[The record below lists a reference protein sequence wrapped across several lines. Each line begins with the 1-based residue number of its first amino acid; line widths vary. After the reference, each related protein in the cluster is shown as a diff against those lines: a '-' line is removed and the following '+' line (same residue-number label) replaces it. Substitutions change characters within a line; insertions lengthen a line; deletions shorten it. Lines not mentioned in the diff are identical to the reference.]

1 MSEKYI
7 IFVGFYDFEGYCT
20 MKKRL
25 LFIFV
30 TVILSALCGFG
41 VFAAEEVVTDSTGTY
56 RYTSYSG
63 SRARLD
69 KVLTQPDADFVI
81 PETVDG
87 IKVEALGSDIF
98 KVDSDTDYSE
108 NVISVTVSDS
118 LKSWNTGAF
127 KNCPN
132 VEKFIV
138 SDTNTVFTADEYG
151 VLFDKNMTSIQDVPL
166 NIKITEYVIPGTV
179 TSFYS
184 SFFPP
189 QIETLTIP
197 ESVTTFSTSEI
208 KHNNQNNVKN
218 LIIEN
223 FRSDWPKGV
232 FEEWYSLRTLTLG
245 EKTEVIGDSAFEG
258 CGINEIYGGENVRK
272 IGNRAF
278 DDCQGLT
285 TANFEN
291 VEEIGEYAFFFC
303 RKLTAVPYGDKLKKM
318 GKDAFSSCYGLES
331 VTIPASLSV
340 VPELAFWNCDALKE
354 LNVEYGCTQID
365 KQAFYSC
372 KLTDI
377 MISGSVKTI
386 GDEAFKFQTGGQM
399 TITLEEGVEN
409 IGAEAF
415 ACFNENFY
423 TSFSLPNSIK
433 TIGENAFDNHRCSSF
448 TVPEGCKSI
457 AKGAFDSDKISG
469 TFTLTVLSPDCVIDD
484 EGVFQGNSCHNAL
497 YYAYPGSTAEEH
509 VKSHPTYVAYTKTSG
524 EVIYGTNTF
533 VSLCDEGR
541 HAPEENCSIYTH
553 CKYCGT
559 VLMTHADENNDDICD
574 ICGKFCGK
582 IDVEFTNG
590 ILRIYGE
597 CDNTDAY
604 QEFAPYTKTLILDKG
619 VTKVLNGQFDG
630 FDSIRMIYISDT
642 VNSIDD
648 SAFYDCEELNTVVF
662 ASGSTVL
669 GENVFNSEIN
679 MYIPN
684 TSDLNIENVNI
695 IKYTLDNSTLY
706 LLGFLRADMYTYL
719 DTVSVFSLMFD
730 DIKNVYIERFEAVG
744 FTVYT
749 YNKENDSFVRA
760 DEFNEVTFSVMVE
773 TSDGGRKQVS
783 YNDLGEYLDDGKGTF
798 YIVTNTAD
806 GNEHKDTKVSIV
818 EKINQLIHRILSAI
832 VKLMNKIFL
841 FFSRFR

>member
-108 NVISVTVSDS
+108 NVITVTVSDS

-223 FRSDWPKGV
+223 FRSDWPDSV
-232 FEEWYSLRTLTLG
+232 FYAWNSIETVTLG
-245 EKTEVIGDSAFEG
+245 EKSEVISASAFESCPNLKTVTG
-258 CGINEIYGGENVRK
+258 TENIKK
-272 IGNRAF
+272 IGNKAF
-278 DDCQGLT
+278 FGCGQLNGVEFKNVTQIGNFAFFGCIGLT
-285 TANFEN
+285 S
-291 VEEIGEYAFFFC
+291 
-303 RKLTAVPYGDKLKKM
+303 VPFGDKLEKI
-318 GKDAFSSCYGLES
+318 GNNAFMNCYALTD
-331 VTIPASLSV
+331 VTIPASLKVISDG
-340 VPELAFWNCDALKE
+340 AFHSCKGLSRLTIE
-354 LNVEYGCTQID
+354 PGCEIIGS
-365 KQAFYSC
+365 QAFDGCS
-372 KLTDI
+372 LRDI
-377 MISGSVKTI
+377 FIPSGVVTIRYKAFNYQTEGEITSIVLSEGLRTI
-386 GDEAFKFQTGGQM
+386 GDYAFAANNQYGCDNIVLPESLTSIGKYAFSEHKCPS
-399 TITLEEGVEN
+399 ITVSKNVGS
-409 IGAEAF
+409 IGANAF
-415 ACFNENFY
+415 ASKHVYNN
-423 TSFSLPNSIK
+423 
-433 TIGENAFDNHRCSSF
+433 
-448 TVPEGCKSI
+448 
-457 AKGAFDSDKISG
+457 
-469 TFTLTVLSPDCVIDD
+469 FTLTVLNPDCVFDSESDIFS
-484 EGVFQGNSCHNAL
+484 GLNCSSVTIKG
-497 YYAYPGSTAEEH
+497 YPGSTAEAY
-509 VKSHPTYVAYTKTSG
+509 VKNHPEYDCFNDTKG
-524 EVIYGTNTF
+524 VNTF

-582 IDVEFTNG
+582 IDVEFANG

-604 QEFAPYTKTLILDKG
+604 KEFAPYTKTLILDKG

-648 SAFYDCEELNTVVF
+648 TAFYDCEELNTVVF

-719 DTVSVFSLMFD
+719 DTVSVFTLMFD

>member
-138 SDTNTVFTADEYG
+138 FDTNTVFTADEYG

-184 SFFPP
+184 SFFPA

-223 FRSDWPKGV
+223 FRSDWPDSV
-232 FEEWYSLRTLTLG
+232 FYAWNSIETVTLG
-245 EKTEVIGDSAFEG
+245 EKSEVISSSAFESCPNLKTVTG
-258 CGINEIYGGENVRK
+258 TENIKK
-272 IGNRAF
+272 IGNKAF
-278 DDCQGLT
+278 FGCGQLNGVEFKNVTQIGNFAFFGCIGLT
-285 TANFEN
+285 S
-291 VEEIGEYAFFFC
+291 
-303 RKLTAVPYGDKLKKM
+303 VPFGDKLEKI
-318 GKDAFSSCYGLES
+318 GNNAFMNCYALTD
-331 VTIPASLSV
+331 VTIPASLKVISDG
-340 VPELAFWNCDALKE
+340 AFHSCKGLSRLTIE
-354 LNVEYGCTQID
+354 PGCEIIGS
-365 KQAFYSC
+365 QAFDGCS
-372 KLTDI
+372 LRDI
-377 MISGSVKTI
+377 FIPSGVVTIRYKAFNYQTEGEITSIVLSEGLRTI
-386 GDEAFKFQTGGQM
+386 GDY
-399 TITLEEGVEN
+399 
-409 IGAEAF
+409 AF
-415 ACFNENFY
+415 AANNQYGCDNIVLPESL
-423 TSFSLPNSIK
+423 TSIGKYAFS
-433 TIGENAFDNHRCSSF
+433 EHRCSSI
-448 TVPEGCKSI
+448 TVPKNVGSI
-457 AKGAFDSDKISG
+457 GANAFASKHVYNN
-469 TFTLTVLSPDCVIDD
+469 FTLTVLNPDCVFDIESDIFS
-484 EGVFQGNSCHNAL
+484 GLNCSSVTIKG
-497 YYAYPGSTAEEH
+497 YPGSTAEAY
-509 VKSHPTYVAYTKTSG
+509 VKNHPEYDCFNDTKG
-524 EVIYGTNTF
+524 VNTF
-533 VSLCDEGR
+533 VSLCGEGR
-541 HAPEENCSIYTH
+541 HAPNETCSIYTH
-553 CKYCGT
+553 CKYCGA
-559 VLMTHADENNDDICD
+559 VLMTHTDENNDDICD

-604 QEFAPYTKTLILDKG
+604 KEFAPYTKTLILDKG

-648 SAFYDCEELNTVVF
+648 TVFYDCEELNTVVF
-662 ASGSTVL
+662 ASDSTAL

-684 TSDLNIENVNI
+684 TSDLNIENINI
-695 IKYTLDNSTLY
+695 IKYTFDNSTLY
-706 LLGFLRADMYTYL
+706 LLGYLRADMYTYL

-773 TSDGGRKQVS
+773 THDGGRKQVS

>member
-184 SFFPP
+184 SFFPA

-223 FRSDWPKGV
+223 FRSDWPDSV
-232 FEEWYSLRTLTLG
+232 FYAWNSIETVTLG
-245 EKTEVIGDSAFEG
+245 EKSEVISSSAFESCPNLKTVTG
-258 CGINEIYGGENVRK
+258 TENIKK
-272 IGNRAF
+272 IGNKAF
-278 DDCQGLT
+278 FGCGQLNGVEFKNVTQIGNFAFFGCIGLT
-285 TANFEN
+285 S
-291 VEEIGEYAFFFC
+291 
-303 RKLTAVPYGDKLKKM
+303 VPFGDKLEKI
-318 GKDAFSSCYGLES
+318 GNNAFMNCYALTD
-331 VTIPASLSV
+331 VTIPASLKVISDG
-340 VPELAFWNCDALKE
+340 AFHLCKGLSRLTIE
-354 LNVEYGCTQID
+354 PGCEIIGS
-365 KQAFYSC
+365 QAFDGCS
-372 KLTDI
+372 LRDI
-377 MISGSVKTI
+377 FIPSGVVTIRYKAFNYQTEGEITSIVLSEGLRTI
-386 GDEAFKFQTGGQM
+386 GDYAFAANNQYGCDNIVLPESLTSIGKYAFSEHRCPS
-399 TITLEEGVEN
+399 ITVPKNVGS
-409 IGAEAF
+409 IGANAF
-415 ACFNENFY
+415 ASKHVYN
-423 TSFSLPNSIK
+423 
-433 TIGENAFDNHRCSSF
+433 D
-448 TVPEGCKSI
+448 
-457 AKGAFDSDKISG
+457 
-469 TFTLTVLSPDCVIDD
+469 FTLTVLNPDCVFDSESDIFS
-484 EGVFQGNSCHNAL
+484 GLNCSSVTIKG
-497 YYAYPGSTAEEH
+497 YPGSTAEAY
-509 VKSHPTYVAYTKTSG
+509 VKNHPEYDCFNDTKG
-524 EVIYGTNTF
+524 VNTF

-559 VLMTHADENNDDICD
+559 VLMTHTDENNDDICD

-604 QEFAPYTKTLILDKG
+604 KEFAPYTKTLILDKG

-648 SAFYDCEELNTVVF
+648 SVFYDCEKINTVVF

-684 TSDLNIENVNI
+684 TSDLNIENINI
-695 IKYTLDNSTLY
+695 IKYTFDNSTLY
-706 LLGFLRADMYTYL
+706 LLGYLRADMYTYL

-773 TSDGGRKQVS
+773 THDGGRKQVS

>member
-184 SFFPP
+184 SFFPA

-223 FRSDWPKGV
+223 FRSDWPDSV
-232 FEEWYSLRTLTLG
+232 FYAWNSIETVTLG
-245 EKTEVIGDSAFEG
+245 EKSEVISSSAFESCPNLKTVTG
-258 CGINEIYGGENVRK
+258 TENIKK
-272 IGNRAF
+272 IGNKAF
-278 DDCQGLT
+278 FGCGQLNGVEFKNVTQIGNFAFFGCIGLT
-285 TANFEN
+285 S
-291 VEEIGEYAFFFC
+291 
-303 RKLTAVPYGDKLKKM
+303 VPFGDKLEKI
-318 GKDAFSSCYGLES
+318 GNNAFMNCYALTD
-331 VTIPASLSV
+331 VTIPASLKVISDG
-340 VPELAFWNCDALKE
+340 AFHSCKGLSRLTIE
-354 LNVEYGCTQID
+354 PGCEIIGS
-365 KQAFYSC
+365 QAFDGCS
-372 KLTDI
+372 LRDI
-377 MISGSVKTI
+377 FIPSGVVTIRYKAFNYQTEGEITSIVLPEGLRTI
-386 GDEAFKFQTGGQM
+386 GDY
-399 TITLEEGVEN
+399 
-409 IGAEAF
+409 AF
-415 ACFNENFY
+415 AANNQYGCDNIVLPESL
-423 TSFSLPNSIK
+423 TSIGKYAFS
-433 TIGENAFDNHRCSSF
+433 EHRCSSI
-448 TVPEGCKSI
+448 TVPKNVGSI
-457 AKGAFDSDKISG
+457 GANAFASKHVYNN
-469 TFTLTVLSPDCVIDD
+469 FTLTVLNPDCVFDSESDIFS
-484 EGVFQGNSCHNAL
+484 GLNCSSVTIKG
-497 YYAYPGSTAEEH
+497 YPGSTAEAY
-509 VKSHPTYVAYTKTSG
+509 VKNHPEYDCFNDTKG
-524 EVIYGTNTF
+524 VNTF

-559 VLMTHADENNDDICD
+559 VLMTHTDENNDDICD

-604 QEFAPYTKTLILDKG
+604 KEFAPYTKTLILDKG

-648 SAFYDCEELNTVVF
+648 SVFYDCEKINTVVF

-684 TSDLNIENVNI
+684 TSDLNIENINI
-695 IKYTLDNSTLY
+695 IKYTFDNSTLY
-706 LLGFLRADMYTYL
+706 LLGYLRADMYTYL
-719 DTVSVFSLMFD
+719 DTVSVFTLMFD
-730 DIKNVYIERFEAVG
+730 DIKNVYIDRFEAVG

-760 DEFNEVTFSVMVE
+760 DEFSEVTFSVMVE
-773 TSDGGRKQVS
+773 THDGGRKQVS

>member
-166 NIKITEYVIPGTV
+166 NIKNTEYVIPGTV

-184 SFFPP
+184 SFFPA

-223 FRSDWPKGV
+223 FRSDWPDSV
-232 FEEWYSLRTLTLG
+232 FYAWNSIETVTLG
-245 EKTEVIGDSAFEG
+245 EKSEVISSSAFESCPNLKTVTG
-258 CGINEIYGGENVRK
+258 TENIKK
-272 IGNRAF
+272 IGNKAF
-278 DDCQGLT
+278 FGCGQLNGVEFKNVTQIGNFAFFGCIGLT
-285 TANFEN
+285 S
-291 VEEIGEYAFFFC
+291 
-303 RKLTAVPYGDKLKKM
+303 VPFGDKLEKI
-318 GKDAFSSCYGLES
+318 GNNAFMNCYALTD
-331 VTIPASLSV
+331 VTIPASLKVISDG
-340 VPELAFWNCDALKE
+340 AFHSCKGLSRLTIE
-354 LNVEYGCTQID
+354 PGCEIIGS
-365 KQAFYSC
+365 QAFDGCS
-372 KLTDI
+372 LRDI
-377 MISGSVKTI
+377 FIPSGVVTIRYKAFNYQTEGEITSIVLSEGLRTI
-386 GDEAFKFQTGGQM
+386 GDYAFAANNQYGCDNIVLPESLTSIGKYAFSEHRCPS
-399 TITLEEGVEN
+399 ITVPKNVGS
-409 IGAEAF
+409 IGANAF
-415 ACFNENFY
+415 ASKHVYN
-423 TSFSLPNSIK
+423 
-433 TIGENAFDNHRCSSF
+433 D
-448 TVPEGCKSI
+448 
-457 AKGAFDSDKISG
+457 
-469 TFTLTVLSPDCVIDD
+469 FTLTVLNPDCVFDSESDIFS
-484 EGVFQGNSCHNAL
+484 GLNCSSVTIKG
-497 YYAYPGSTAEEH
+497 YPGSTAEAY
-509 VKSHPTYVAYTKTSG
+509 VKNHPEYDCFNDTKG
-524 EVIYGTNTF
+524 VNTF

-559 VLMTHADENNDDICD
+559 VLMTHTDENNDDICD

-604 QEFAPYTKTLILDKG
+604 KEFAPYTKTLILDKG

-648 SAFYDCEELNTVVF
+648 SVFYDCEKINTVVF

-684 TSDLNIENVNI
+684 TSDLNIENINI
-695 IKYTLDNSTLY
+695 IKYTFDNSTLY
-706 LLGFLRADMYTYL
+706 LLGYLRADMYTYL
-719 DTVSVFSLMFD
+719 DTVSVFTLMFD
-730 DIKNVYIERFEAVG
+730 DIKNVYIDRFEAVG

-760 DEFNEVTFSVMVE
+760 DEFSEVTFSVMVE
-773 TSDGGRKQVS
+773 THDGGRKQVS

>member
-1 MSEKYI
+1 
-7 IFVGFYDFEGYCT
+7 

-25 LFIFV
+25 LFIFI
-30 TVILSALCGFG
+30 TVILLISAS
-41 VFAAEEVVTDSTGTY
+41 VFCFAAAPAEEVLTDSTGTY
-56 RYTSYSG
+56 QYTSYFG
-63 SRARLD
+63 SWARLD

-87 IKVEALGSDIF
+87 IKVESLGNDIF
-98 KVDSDTDYSE
+98 KVDGDTDYSE
-108 NVISVTVSDS
+108 SIVTVTVSDS
-118 LKSWNTGAF
+118 LRSWNIGAF
-127 KNCPN
+127 RNCPN

-138 SDTNTVFTADEYG
+138 SDTNTVFTTDEYG
-151 VLFDKNMTSIQDVPL
+151 ILFDKEMTRIREVPN
-166 NIKITEYVIPGTV
+166 NINITEYVIPSTV

-184 SFFPP
+184 GFFPP

-197 ESVTTFSTSEI
+197 ESVTDFGMDAV
-208 KHNNQNNVKN
+208 KHNNQNKVKN

-223 FRSDWPKGV
+223 FRADWPDSV
-232 FEEWYSLRTLTLG
+232 FYEWSSIETVTLG
-245 EKTEVIGDSAFEG
+245 KKSEVISAEAFRG
-258 CGINEIYGGENVRK
+258 CGRLKEIKGGENIKK
-272 IGNRAF
+272 IGDDAF
-278 DDCQGLT
+278 YNCGNLT
-285 TANFEN
+285 TAIFEN

-303 RKLTAVPYGDKLKKM
+303 KKLTVVPYGDKLKKM

-415 ACFNENFY
+415 ACFNEYFY
-423 TSFSLPNSIK
+423 TSFSLPKSIK

-484 EGVFQGNSCHNAL
+484 EGVFQGNSCFNAL

-509 VKSHPTYVAYTKTSG
+509 VKSHPTYVAYTMTSG
-524 EVIYGTNTF
+524 GARYGTNTF

-541 HAPEENCSIYTH
+541 HVPGETCSIYTR
-553 CKYCGT
+553 CKYCGMEM
-559 VLMTHADENNDDICD
+559 MTHTDENNDDICD
-574 ICGKFCGK
+574 VCGKFCGK
-582 IDVEFTNG
+582 IDVEYING
-590 ILRIYGE
+590 ILRIFGD
-597 CDNTDAY
+597 CDNIDAY
-604 QEFAPYTKTLILDKG
+604 KEFAPYTKTLILDKG
-619 VTKVLNGQFDG
+619 VTKVLSGQFDG
-630 FDSIRMIYISDT
+630 FDSLRMIYISDT
-642 VNSIDD
+642 VESIED
-648 SAFYDCEELNTVVF
+648 SAFYDCEELSTVIF
-662 ASGSTVL
+662 ASDSTVL
-669 GENVFNSEIN
+669 GENVFGSEIN

-684 TSDLNIENVNI
+684 TSDFNVEDANI
-695 IKYTLDNSTLY
+695 IKYTFDNSTLY
-706 LLGFLRADMYTYL
+706 LNGFLRADMYTYL
-719 DTVSVFSLMFD
+719 DTVSIFTLMFD
-730 DIKNVYIERFEAVG
+730 DIKNVYIDRFEAVG
-744 FTVYT
+744 FTIYT
-749 YNKENDSFVRA
+749 YNKENDSFKRA
-760 DEFNEVTFSVMVE
+760 DKFDEVTFSVMVE
-773 TSDGGRKQVS
+773 APDGERKQVS

-798 YIVTNTAD
+798 YIITDTAD
-806 GNEHKDTKVSIV
+806 GNDHKDTKVSV
-818 EKINQLIHRILSAI
+818 VDRINQTISRILAAI
-832 VKLMNKIFL
+832 VKLLNKIFL
-841 FFSRFR
+841 FFSKFK

>member
-1 MSEKYI
+1 
-7 IFVGFYDFEGYCT
+7 

-25 LFIFV
+25 LFIFI
-30 TVILSALCGFG
+30 TVILLILSSVCC
-41 VFAAEEVVTDSTGTY
+41 FAAAPAEEVLTDSTGTY
-56 RYTSYSG
+56 RYTSYFG

-81 PETVDG
+81 PETLDG
-87 IKVEALGSDIF
+87 IKVEALGSDLF
-98 KVDSDTDYSE
+98 KIDNDTDYSE
-108 NVISVTVSDS
+108 SIVTVTVSDS

-127 KNCPN
+127 RNCPN

-138 SDTNTVFTADEYG
+138 SDTNTVFAADEYG
-151 VLFDKNMTSIQDVPL
+151 VLFNKDMTSIQDVPL

-223 FRSDWPKGV
+223 FRSDWPDSV
-232 FEEWYSLRTLTLG
+232 FYAWNSIETVTLG
-245 EKTEVIGDSAFEG
+245 EKSEIISANAFESCSNLKTVTG
-258 CGINEIYGGENVRK
+258 TENIKK
-272 IGNRAF
+272 IGNKAF
-278 DDCQGLT
+278 FGCGQLNGVE
-285 TANFEN
+285 FKN
-291 VEEIGEYAFFFC
+291 VTQIGDYAFFGC
-303 RKLTAVPYGDKLKKM
+303 IGLTSAPFGDKLEKI
-318 GKDAFSSCYGLES
+318 GNNAFMNCYALTD
-331 VTIPASLSV
+331 VTIPASLKVISDG
-340 VPELAFWNCDALKE
+340 AFH
-354 LNVEYGCTQID
+354 
-365 KQAFYSC
+365 SC
-372 KLTDI
+372 KGLSKLTIKPGCEIIGSQSFDGCSLRDI
-377 MISGSVKTI
+377 FIPSGVVTIRYKAFNYQTEGKITSIVLSEGLRTI
-386 GDEAFKFQTGGQM
+386 GDY
-399 TITLEEGVEN
+399 
-409 IGAEAF
+409 AF
-415 ACFNENFY
+415 AANNQYGCDNIVLPESLTSIGKYAFNE
-423 TSFSLPNSIK
+423 
-433 TIGENAFDNHRCSSF
+433 HRCSSI
-448 TVPEGCKSI
+448 TVPKNVGSI
-457 AKGAFDSDKISG
+457 GANAFASKHVYND
-469 TFTLTVLSPDCVIDD
+469 FTLTVLNPDCVFDSESDIFS
-484 EGVFQGNSCHNAL
+484 GLNCSSVTIKGYL
-497 YYAYPGSTAEEH
+497 GSTAEAY
-509 VKSHPTYVAYTKTSG
+509 VKNHPEYDCFNDTKG
-524 EVIYGTNTF
+524 VNTF
-533 VSLCDEGR
+533 VSLCGEGR
-541 HAPEENCSIYTH
+541 HAPNETCSIYTH

-559 VLMTHADENNDDICD
+559 VLMTHTDENNDDICD

-582 IDVEFTNG
+582 IDVEFANG

-604 QEFAPYTKTLILDKG
+604 KEFAPYTKTLILDKG
-619 VTKVLNGQFDG
+619 VTKVLSGHFDG

-648 SAFYDCEELNTVVF
+648 SAFYDCKELNTVVF

-719 DTVSVFSLMFD
+719 DTVSVFTRMFD
-730 DIKNVYIERFEAVG
+730 DIKNVYIDRFEAVG

-749 YNKENDSFVRA
+749 YNKENDSFIRA
-760 DEFNEVTFSVMVE
+760 DEFNEVTFSVIVE
-773 TSDGGRKQVS
+773 TPDGERKQVS
-783 YNDLGEYLDDGKGTF
+783 YNDLGKYLDDGKGTF

-806 GNEHKDTKVSIV
+806 GNEHKDTKVNIV

-832 VKLMNKIFL
+832 VKLLNKIFL

>member
-184 SFFPP
+184 SFFPA

-223 FRSDWPKGV
+223 FRSDWPDSV
-232 FEEWYSLRTLTLG
+232 FYAWNSIETVTLG
-245 EKTEVIGDSAFEG
+245 EKSEVISSSAFESCPNLKTVTG
-258 CGINEIYGGENVRK
+258 TENIKK
-272 IGNRAF
+272 IGNKAF
-278 DDCQGLT
+278 FGCGQLNGVEFKNVTQIGNFAFFGCIGLT
-285 TANFEN
+285 S
-291 VEEIGEYAFFFC
+291 
-303 RKLTAVPYGDKLKKM
+303 VPFGDKLEKI
-318 GKDAFSSCYGLES
+318 GNNAFMNCYALTD
-331 VTIPASLSV
+331 VTIPASLKVISDG
-340 VPELAFWNCDALKE
+340 AFHSCKGLSRLTIE
-354 LNVEYGCTQID
+354 PGCEIIGS
-365 KQAFYSC
+365 QAFDGCS
-372 KLTDI
+372 LRDI
-377 MISGSVKTI
+377 FIPSGVVTIRYKAFNYQTEGEITSIVLSEGLRTI
-386 GDEAFKFQTGGQM
+386 GDYAFAANNQYGCDNIVLPESLTSIGKYAFSEHRCPS
-399 TITLEEGVEN
+399 ITVPKNVGS
-409 IGAEAF
+409 IGANAF
-415 ACFNENFY
+415 ASKHVYN
-423 TSFSLPNSIK
+423 
-433 TIGENAFDNHRCSSF
+433 D
-448 TVPEGCKSI
+448 
-457 AKGAFDSDKISG
+457 
-469 TFTLTVLSPDCVIDD
+469 FTLTVLNPDCVFDSESDIFS
-484 EGVFQGNSCHNAL
+484 GLNCSSVTIKG
-497 YYAYPGSTAEEH
+497 YPGSTAEAY
-509 VKSHPTYVAYTKTSG
+509 VKNHPEYDCFNDTKG
-524 EVIYGTNTF
+524 VNTF
-533 VSLCDEGR
+533 VSLCGEGR

-559 VLMTHADENNDDICD
+559 VLMTHTDENNDDICD

-604 QEFAPYTKTLILDKG
+604 KEFSPYTKTLILDKG

-648 SAFYDCEELNTVVF
+648 SVFYDCEELNTVVF

-684 TSDLNIENVNI
+684 MSDLNIENINI
-695 IKYTLDNSTLY
+695 IKYTFDNSTLY
-706 LLGFLRADMYTYL
+706 LLGYLRADMYTYL
-719 DTVSVFSLMFD
+719 DTVSVFSLIFD

-773 TSDGGRKQVS
+773 THDGGRKQVS

>member
-184 SFFPP
+184 SFFPA

-223 FRSDWPKGV
+223 FRSDWPDSV
-232 FEEWYSLRTLTLG
+232 FYAWNSIETVTLG
-245 EKTEVIGDSAFEG
+245 EKSEVISSSAFESCPNLKTVTG
-258 CGINEIYGGENVRK
+258 TENIKK
-272 IGNRAF
+272 IGNKAF
-278 DDCQGLT
+278 FGCGQLNGVEFKNVTQIGNFAFFGCIGLT
-285 TANFEN
+285 S
-291 VEEIGEYAFFFC
+291 
-303 RKLTAVPYGDKLKKM
+303 VPFGDKLEKI
-318 GKDAFSSCYGLES
+318 GNNAFMNCYALTD
-331 VTIPASLSV
+331 VTIPASLKVISDG
-340 VPELAFWNCDALKE
+340 AFHSCKGLSRLTIE
-354 LNVEYGCTQID
+354 PGCEVIGS
-365 KQAFYSC
+365 QAFDGCS
-372 KLTDI
+372 LRDI
-377 MISGSVKTI
+377 FIPSGVVTIRYKAFNYQTEGEITSIVLSEGLRTI
-386 GDEAFKFQTGGQM
+386 GDY
-399 TITLEEGVEN
+399 
-409 IGAEAF
+409 AF
-415 ACFNENFY
+415 AANNQYGCDNIVLPESL
-423 TSFSLPNSIK
+423 TSIGKYAFS
-433 TIGENAFDNHRCSSF
+433 EHRCSSI
-448 TVPEGCKSI
+448 TVPKNVGSI
-457 AKGAFDSDKISG
+457 GANAFASKHVYND
-469 TFTLTVLSPDCVIDD
+469 FTLTVLNPDCVFDSESDIFS
-484 EGVFQGNSCHNAL
+484 GLNCSSVTIKG
-497 YYAYPGSTAEEH
+497 YPGSTAEAY
-509 VKSHPTYVAYTKTSG
+509 VKNHPEYDCFNDTKG
-524 EVIYGTNTF
+524 VNTF
-533 VSLCDEGR
+533 VSLCGEGR

-553 CKYCGT
+553 CKYCGA
-559 VLMTHADENNDDICD
+559 VLMTHTDENNDDICD

-604 QEFAPYTKTLILDKG
+604 KEFAPYTKTLILDKG

-648 SAFYDCEELNTVVF
+648 TVFYDCEQLNTVVF

-684 TSDLNIENVNI
+684 MSDLNIENINI
-695 IKYTLDNSTLY
+695 IKYTFDNSTLY
-706 LLGFLRADMYTYL
+706 LLGYLRADMYTYL
-719 DTVSVFSLMFD
+719 DTVSVFSLIFD

-773 TSDGGRKQVS
+773 THDGGRKQVS

>member
-184 SFFPP
+184 SFFPA

-223 FRSDWPKGV
+223 FRSDWPDSV
-232 FEEWYSLRTLTLG
+232 FYAWNSIETVTLG
-245 EKTEVIGDSAFEG
+245 EKSEVISSSAFESCPNLKTVTG
-258 CGINEIYGGENVRK
+258 TENIKK
-272 IGNRAF
+272 IGNKAF
-278 DDCQGLT
+278 FGCGQLNGVEFKNVTQIGNFAFFGCIGLT
-285 TANFEN
+285 S
-291 VEEIGEYAFFFC
+291 
-303 RKLTAVPYGDKLKKM
+303 VPFGDKLEKI
-318 GKDAFSSCYGLES
+318 GNNAFMNCYALTD
-331 VTIPASLSV
+331 VTIPASLKVISDG
-340 VPELAFWNCDALKE
+340 AFHSCKGLSRLTIE
-354 LNVEYGCTQID
+354 PGCEIIGS
-365 KQAFYSC
+365 QAFDGCS
-372 KLTDI
+372 LRDI
-377 MISGSVKTI
+377 FIPSGVVTIRYKAFNYQTEGEITSIVLPEGLRTI
-386 GDEAFKFQTGGQM
+386 GDYAFAANNQYGCDNIVLPESLTSIGKYAFSEHRCPS
-399 TITLEEGVEN
+399 ITVPKNVGS
-409 IGAEAF
+409 IGANAF
-415 ACFNENFY
+415 ASKHVYN
-423 TSFSLPNSIK
+423 
-433 TIGENAFDNHRCSSF
+433 D
-448 TVPEGCKSI
+448 
-457 AKGAFDSDKISG
+457 
-469 TFTLTVLSPDCVIDD
+469 FTLTVLNPDCVFDIESDIFS
-484 EGVFQGNSCHNAL
+484 GLNCSSVTIKG
-497 YYAYPGSTAEEH
+497 YPGSTAEAY
-509 VKSHPTYVAYTKTSG
+509 VKNHPEYDCFNDTKG
-524 EVIYGTNTF
+524 VNTF

-559 VLMTHADENNDDICD
+559 VLMTHTDENNDDICD

-582 IDVEFTNG
+582 IDVEFANG

-604 QEFAPYTKTLILDKG
+604 KEFAPYTKTLILDKG

-648 SAFYDCEELNTVVF
+648 TVFYDCEQLNTVVF

-684 TSDLNIENVNI
+684 MSDLNIENINI
-695 IKYTLDNSTLY
+695 IKYTFDNSTLY
-706 LLGFLRADMYTYL
+706 LLGYLRADMYTYL
-719 DTVSVFSLMFD
+719 DTVSVFSLIFD

-773 TSDGGRKQVS
+773 THDGGRKQVS

>member
-1 MSEKYI
+1 
-7 IFVGFYDFEGYCT
+7 

-25 LFIFV
+25 LFVFI
-30 TVILSALCGFG
+30 TVILSAVCGFG

-56 RYTSYSG
+56 QYTSYSG
-63 SRARLD
+63 YFARLD

-87 IKVEALGSDIF
+87 IRVDSLGVDIF
-98 KVDSDTDYSE
+98 KVDDDTDYSE
-108 NVISVTVSDS
+108 SIITVTVSDS
-118 LKSWNTGAF
+118 LKSWNIGAF
-127 KNCPN
+127 RNCPN

-138 SDTNTVFTADEYG
+138 SDTNTVFTTDEYG
-151 VLFDKNMTSIQDVPL
+151 ILFNKEMTHIREVPN
-166 NIKITEYVIPGTV
+166 NISITEYVIPSTV

-184 SFFPP
+184 GFFPP

-197 ESVTTFSTSEI
+197 GSVTDFGQDAV
-208 KHNNQNNVKN
+208 KHNNQNKVKN

-223 FRSDWPKGV
+223 FRADWPDSV
-232 FEEWYSLRTLTLG
+232 FEEWSSIETVTLG
-245 EKTEVIGDSAFEG
+245 EKSEVISASAFRG
-258 CGINEIYGGENVRK
+258 CGRLKEIKGGENIKK
-272 IGNRAF
+272 IGDDAF
-278 DDCQGLT
+278 YNCGNLT
-285 TANFEN
+285 TAIFEN

-303 RKLTAVPYGDKLKKM
+303 KKLTVVPYGDKLKKM

-415 ACFNENFY
+415 ACFNEYFY
-423 TSFSLPNSIK
+423 TSFSLPKSIK

-484 EGVFQGNSCHNAL
+484 EGVFQGNSCFNAL

-509 VKSHPTYVAYTKTSG
+509 VKSHPTYVAYTMTSG
-524 EVIYGTNTF
+524 GARYGTNTF
-533 VSLCDEGR
+533 VSLCDEGG
-541 HAPEENCSIYTH
+541 HVPGETCSIYTR
-553 CKYCGT
+553 CKYCGMEM
-559 VLMTHADENNDDICD
+559 MTHTDENNDDICD

-582 IDVEFTNG
+582 IDVEYING
-590 ILRIYGE
+590 ILRIFGD
-597 CDNTDAY
+597 CDNIDAY
-604 QEFAPYTKTLILDKG
+604 KEFAPYTKTLILDKG
-619 VTKVLNGQFDG
+619 VTKVLSGQFDG

-642 VNSIDD
+642 AESIED
-648 SAFYDCEELNTVVF
+648 SAFYDCEELSAVIF
-662 ASGSTVL
+662 ALDSTVL
-669 GENVFNSEIN
+669 GENVFGSEIN
-679 MYIPN
+679 VYIPN
-684 TSDLNIENVNI
+684 TSDINIEDANM
-695 IKYTLDNSTLY
+695 IKYTFDNSTLY
-706 LLGFLRADMYTYL
+706 LLGFLRSDMYTYL
-719 DTVSVFSLMFD
+719 DTVSMFTLMFD
-730 DIKNVYIERFEAVG
+730 DIKNVYIDRFEAVG
-744 FTVYT
+744 FTIYT
-749 YNKENDSFVRA
+749 YNKENDSFKRS
-760 DEFNEVTFSVMVE
+760 DKFDEVTFSVMVE
-773 TSDGGRKQVS
+773 TPDGERKQVS

-798 YIVTNTAD
+798 YIITDTSD
-806 GNEHKDTKVSIV
+806 GNDHNDTKVSV
-818 EKINQLIHRILSAI
+818 VDRINQTISRILAAI
-832 VKLMNKIFL
+832 VKLLNKIFL
-841 FFSRFR
+841 FFSKFK